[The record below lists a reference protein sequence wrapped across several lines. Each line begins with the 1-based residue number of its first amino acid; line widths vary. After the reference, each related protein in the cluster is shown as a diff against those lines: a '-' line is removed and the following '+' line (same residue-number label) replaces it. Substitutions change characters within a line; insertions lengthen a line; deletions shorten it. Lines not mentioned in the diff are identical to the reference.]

1 MLLTPNSKDFLDV
14 SKRTIV
20 AKVKLFFYHRHTFQ
34 LDSCYGKEGTCVNPL
49 SSALRLAL
57 AVQEMLVFFVL
68 ELIVTL
74 YVTLFS
80 SFFMIIHLVAIILSN
95 LAGFARLV
103 DIKYVFEKTNGL
115 NSWVSDSVRTF
126 CLFAEEMVIF
136 FELELI
142 VTLYVTLFSS
152 F

>member
-34 LDSCYGKEGTCVNPL
+34 LDSCYGKEGTCLYPRSLV
-49 SSALRLAL
+49 LRSAL
-57 AVQEMLVFFVL
+57 AVEEMLV
-68 ELIVTL
+68 
-74 YVTLFS
+74 
-80 SFFMIIHLVAIILSN
+80 
-95 LAGFARLV
+95 
-103 DIKYVFEKTNGL
+103 
-115 NSWVSDSVRTF
+115 
-126 CLFAEEMVIF
+126 F

-142 VTLYVTLFSS
+142 VTLDITLFSS

>member
-1 MLLTPNSKDFLDV
+1 
-14 SKRTIV
+14 
-20 AKVKLFFYHRHTFQ
+20 
-34 LDSCYGKEGTCVNPL
+34 
-49 SSALRLAL
+49 
-57 AVQEMLVFFVL
+57 MLVFFVL

-74 YVTLFS
+74 FVTLFS

-95 LAGFARLV
+95 LAGFAWLV

-115 NSWVSDSVRTF
+115 NSWVSDSIRSF
-126 CLFAEEMVIF
+126 SLFAEEMVIL

>member
-14 SKRTIV
+14 SRRKIV
-20 AKVKLFFYHRHTFQ
+20 AKVKLFLHIHTFQ

-49 SSALRLAL
+49 SLVLRLAL
-57 AVQEMLVFFVL
+57 AVEEVLV
-68 ELIVTL
+68 
-74 YVTLFS
+74 
-80 SFFMIIHLVAIILSN
+80 
-95 LAGFARLV
+95 
-103 DIKYVFEKTNGL
+103 
-115 NSWVSDSVRTF
+115 
-126 CLFAEEMVIF
+126 F

>member
-1 MLLTPNSKDFLDV
+1 MEGCIAGSMWLTLNSKDFLDV

-20 AKVKLFFYHRHTFQ
+20 TKVKLFVYHRHTFQ

-49 SSALRLAL
+49 SLVLQLAL
-57 AVQEMLVFFVL
+57 AVEEVLV
-68 ELIVTL
+68 
-74 YVTLFS
+74 
-80 SFFMIIHLVAIILSN
+80 
-95 LAGFARLV
+95 
-103 DIKYVFEKTNGL
+103 
-115 NSWVSDSVRTF
+115 
-126 CLFAEEMVIF
+126 F

>member
-49 SSALRLAL
+49 SLVLRLAL
-57 AVQEMLVFFVL
+57 AVEEVLVFFKL

-80 SFFMIIHLVAIILSN
+80 SFL
-95 LAGFARLV
+95 
-103 DIKYVFEKTNGL
+103 
-115 NSWVSDSVRTF
+115 
-126 CLFAEEMVIF
+126 
-136 FELELI
+136 
-142 VTLYVTLFSS
+142 
-152 F
+152 

>member
-1 MLLTPNSKDFLDV
+1 MLLTPNSKNFLDV

-20 AKVKLFFYHRHTFQ
+20 AKVKSFVCHIHTFQ

-49 SSALRLAL
+49 SLVLRLAL
-57 AVQEMLVFFVL
+57 AVEEVLV
-68 ELIVTL
+68 
-74 YVTLFS
+74 
-80 SFFMIIHLVAIILSN
+80 
-95 LAGFARLV
+95 
-103 DIKYVFEKTNGL
+103 
-115 NSWVSDSVRTF
+115 
-126 CLFAEEMVIF
+126 F